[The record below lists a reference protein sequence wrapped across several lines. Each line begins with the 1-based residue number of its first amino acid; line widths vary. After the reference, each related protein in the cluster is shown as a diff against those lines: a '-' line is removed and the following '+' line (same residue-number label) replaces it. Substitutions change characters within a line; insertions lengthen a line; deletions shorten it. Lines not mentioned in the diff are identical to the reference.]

1 LVFAFVARKDGHRG
15 RRKPPARYKNNSSDD
30 AMHTPLLGQRS
41 EVFNQADPHA
51 VSFYV
56 NQHVGSHRIQLPK
69 ASRPLAHLNHRTFAE
84 LDLCRITYG
93 APVRVVSPALERYFH
108 LQVLLAGHCLRRQGR
123 EEQHLA
129 PGELLVINPDDP
141 VDLTYSAD
149 CEKFIVKIPVR
160 LLADL
165 CEQQR
170 WSVPAVGVR
179 FLQNRYRLD
188 DVQGLVSLL
197 GMICQEAEEAEPQPL
212 VQAHYTQIIASKLLR
227 LMETNVR
234 QTQEHASAV
243 NFQRVADYI
252 ERHLRQS
259 LDTDTLASLVQVSS
273 RTLYGL
279 FERNAHTSP
288 ADYIRQRR
296 LARVHACLADPD
308 CKVRSLSELALDYG
322 FMHQGRFSE
331 QYRKQFGQL
340 PSETLRQRRSGV
352 AKNG

>member
-1 LVFAFVARKDGHRG
+1 
-15 RRKPPARYKNNSSDD
+15 
-30 AMHTPLLGQRS
+30 MHTPLLGQRS

-51 VSFYV
+51 VSVYV
-56 NQHVGSHRIQLPK
+56 NQHVGSHCIQLPK
-69 ASRPLAHLNHRTFAE
+69 ASRPLAHLSHRAFAE

-93 APVRVVSPALERYFH
+93 APVRVVSPALERCFH
-108 LQVLLAGHCLRRQGR
+108 LQVLLAGHCLWRRGR
-123 EEQHLA
+123 EEHFLA
-129 PGELLVINPDDP
+129 PGELLLINPDEP

-160 LLADL
+160 LLTDL

-170 WSVPAVGVR
+170 WTVPSPGVR

-197 GMICQEAEEAEPQPL
+197 GMICQEAEEFEPQPL
-212 VQAHYTQIIASKLLR
+212 VQAHYTQIIASKLLC
-227 LMETNVR
+227 LMKTNVQ
-234 QTQEHASAV
+234 QTQQAAPTL
-243 NFQRVADYI
+243 NFQRVAEYI
-252 ERHLRQS
+252 ERHLRQA
-259 LDTDTLASLVQVSS
+259 LDTDTLASLVNVSP

-279 FERNAHTSP
+279 FERNAQASP

-296 LARVHACLADPD
+296 LARVHACLSDPQ
-308 CKVRSLSELALDYG
+308 CTVRSLSELAMDYG
-322 FMHQGRFSE
+322 FMHLGRFSD

-340 PSETLRQRRSGV
+340 PSETLRQRRGSV